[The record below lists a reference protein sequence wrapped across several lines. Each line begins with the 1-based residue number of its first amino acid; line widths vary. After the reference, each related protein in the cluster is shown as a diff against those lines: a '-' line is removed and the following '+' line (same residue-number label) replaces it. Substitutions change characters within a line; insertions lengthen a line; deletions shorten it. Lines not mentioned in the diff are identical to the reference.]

1 MSELNSIQ
9 ANMLPASFVTQYIKS
24 TQTESGDNG
33 PLFGSATV
41 DTNQKSYTKQDF
53 INLGVPQDI
62 IDMYFSPKADEDG
75 GGATLA

>member
-1 MSELNSIQ
+1 
-9 ANMLPASFVTQYIKS
+9 MLPSSFVTQYIKS
-24 TQTESGDNG
+24 AQSESQDGQ
-33 PLFGSATV
+33 LFSTTNV
-41 DTNQKSYTKQDF
+41 DSNQKSYTKQDF